1 MPAAAA
7 PVVARL
13 KREDCPRTKHDSLF
27 SPWKV
32 LVGPSDWEDHSAG
45 KEGVQ
50 RYRIRNLPDNFPGL
64 YELGVAGV
72 SDEGV
77 RSRRRDSRGVVVVYL
92 GQADSVRARLQ
103 QYGRSGSHLDTGNSL
118 ASAAKDEVNVVAAG
132 PGLFREVFSRGYSVV
147 FRCAQ
152 MDNKQ
157 EAEKTEA
164 QLLRVFD
171 YAWNKLQ
178 NGACRREEILVKLEQ
193 AAASHRT
200 SLLSRICH
208 MKQDIFG
215 VKAGIKIKGS
225 GSVNTSPGVMK
236 SMLPRVRTFV
246 GFRPQLV
253 NSDDS
258 GDKAIDIPW
267 KKISGIPCGN
277 RQAHRRRFEGH
288 KVKKIDVAKRR
299 TVPIQDSNSF
309 CGVVLEDGSSCL
321 EHPVEGRKR
330 CSLHKGRRIKGSP
343 KSSSKTSY
351 PCQAEIPIPCL
362 TEDLDS
368 SGRTQE
374 IIESIPPLTEDLDKL
389 DRTHESEILPKNIC
403 VTVEESLRESNS
415 IKAEEAK
422 DREAPEVKTREAPTE
437 DGTDEASRDAS
448 ICEEKASHAEPE
460 SQEPQPSG
468 RMWFELLKAQKKSG
482 AMADNVHPSR
492 GSESQIRGRDHAAPI
507 CGAMADN
514 GSCKIVPI
522 VGRKICEKDGGIEVT
537 GASFSRSSV
546 WPCTCGART
555 PDGSPCMNK
564 PVEGRKRCALHKG
577 QRASCT
583 PTPSV

>member
-1 MPAAAA
+1 MPAAADHVA
-7 PVVARL
+7 ARL
-13 KREDCPRTKHDSLF
+13 KREDCPCTKHDSLF
-27 SPWKV
+27 STWKV
-32 LVGPSDWEDHSAG
+32 LVGPSDWNDHSAG

-64 YELGVAGV
+64 YELGVAGA
-72 SDEGV
+72 SDEGI
-77 RSRRRDSRGVVVVYL
+77 RARRRDSRGVVVVYL

-103 QYGRSGSHLDTGNSL
+103 QYGRSGSHLDTANSL
-118 ASAAKDEVNVVAAG
+118 GSGGKDEVNVIAAG

-178 NGACRREEILVKLEQ
+178 NGACRREEIMLKLEQ
-193 AAASHRT
+193 GAASHRT
-200 SLLSRICH
+200 SLLSRVRH

-225 GSVNTSPGVMK
+225 GSVNTSPGIMK
-236 SMLPRVRTFV
+236 NMLPRVRTFV

-258 GDKAIDIPW
+258 GGKAIDIPW

-277 RQAHRRRFEGH
+277 RQAHRRRSEGQ

-299 TVPIQDSNSF
+299 TVPIQDSHSF

-330 CSLHKGRRIKGSP
+330 CSLHK
-343 KSSSKTSY
+343 
-351 PCQAEIPIPCL
+351 
-362 TEDLDS
+362 D
-368 SGRTQE
+368 RTQE
-374 IIESIPPLTEDLDKL
+374 IIESIPSLTEDLDKL
-389 DRTHESEILPKNIC
+389 DRTHESEIMPKNISI
-403 VTVEESLRESNS
+403 TVEESLRESNS

-422 DREAPEVKTREAPTE
+422 TKEAPEVKTREAPTE
-437 DGTDEASRDAS
+437 DGTHETSRDACM
-448 ICEEKASHAEPE
+448 CEEKASHAEPE

-482 AMADNVHPSR
+482 AMADNVYPSR
-492 GSESQIRGRDHAAPI
+492 GSESHQIRGIDHSEPI
-507 CGAMADN
+507 CGVMADN
-514 GSCKIVPI
+514 GPCKIVPI
-522 VGRKICEKDGGIEVT
+522 VGRKICEKDGVIEVT
-537 GASFSRSSV
+537 DASFSRSSG

-577 QRASCT
+577 QRAICT

>member
-1 MPAAAA
+1 MPAA
-7 PVVARL
+7 VTARL

-50 RYRIRNLPDNFPGL
+50 RYRIRNLPDNFPGI
-64 YELGVAGV
+64 YELGVAGA

-118 ASAAKDEVNVVAAG
+118 GSAGKAEVNALAAG

-164 QLLRVFD
+164 QLLRIFD

-178 NGACRREEILVKLEQ
+178 NGACRCEEILLKLEQ
-193 AAASHRT
+193 GATSRRS
-200 SLLSRICH
+200 SLLSRVCH
-208 MKQDIFG
+208 SKQDIFG

-225 GSVNTSPGVMK
+225 GSVNTPPGIMK

-246 GFRPQLV
+246 GFRPQPV
-253 NSDDS
+253 NSEDS
-258 GDKAIDIPW
+258 GGEAIDIPW
-267 KKISGIPCGN
+267 KKISGFPCGN
-277 RQAHRRRFEGH
+277 RQAHRRRSGGH
-288 KVKKIDVAKRR
+288 RIKKIDVAKRR

-330 CSLHKGRRIKGSP
+330 CSLHKGRRVKGSP
-343 KSSSKTSY
+343 KSSSTSY
-351 PCQAEIPIPCL
+351 PCQAEIPIPHL
-362 TEDLDS
+362 TEDLDNS
-368 SGRTQE
+368 DQTQE
-374 IIESIPPLTEDLDKL
+374 IIESIPHLTEDLDSS
-389 DRTHESEILPKNIC
+389 DRTQESKILPQNIST
-403 VTVEESLRESNS
+403 TVEESPRQSNS
-415 IKAEEAK
+415 IKEE
-422 DREAPEVKTREAPTE
+422 EVKTREAPTE
-437 DGTDEASRDAS
+437 DGKHDASRDAC
-448 ICEEKASHAEPE
+448 ICDCEEKASHAEPE
-460 SQEPQPSG
+460 SQVPQPSG
-468 RMWFELLKAQKKSG
+468 RMWFELLKARKKSTS
-482 AMADNVHPSR
+482 ADSSR
-492 GSESQIRGRDHAAPI
+492 GSGSQTRDYAAPI

-514 GSCKIVPI
+514 GSCKVVPNA
-522 VGRKICEKDGGIEVT
+522 GRQICEKDRGIEVA
-537 GASFSRSSV
+537 GASFSRSSG
-546 WPCTCGART
+546 WPCICGACT
-555 PDGSPCMNK
+555 ADGSPCMNK

-577 QRASCT
+577 QRGSCT